1 MEDAARCRGG
11 RWLAVD
17 IDCLGVLRGV
27 TYMASKP
34 TQRSLA
40 YLRKNGWTV
49 CIVEKFLPAR
59 GGMPFPRRID
69 AFNIGDLLACKTWV
83 PQDPT
88 TNTGYEQGKIALVQT
103 TDASSFSKH
112 RAKILA
118 IPEFQKWKDAGG
130 IVLLHGW
137 AKRGPRGERKVW
149 TLREEVL

>member
-1 MEDAARCRGG
+1 
-11 RWLAVD
+11 
-17 IDCLGVLRGV
+17 
-27 TYMASKP
+27 MASKP

-69 AFNIGDLLACKTWV
+69 AFGFGDLLACRKDCFGLH
-83 PQDPT
+83 PKQ
-88 TNTGYEQGKIALVQT
+88 IALVQT

-112 RAKILA
+112 KAKILA
-118 IPEFQKWKDAGG
+118 IPEFQKWKAAGG

-137 AKRGPRGERKVW
+137 RKGGARGERKTW
-149 TLREEVL
+149 QLREEVL